1 MCSAAAELKFRIE
14 RMGDNMSMPVIA
26 IVGRPNVGKSTLFN
40 KLIGERRSIVEDTP
54 GVTRDRIYGETE
66 WCGKRFIVI
75 DTGGIEP
82 KSDDII
88 LSQMK
93 FQAQVAIEDA
103 DVIIFMCDVRTGLT
117 ANDRDIAIML
127 KKSGK
132 PIVPCINKCDSV
144 GHLPYEFYEFYELGF
159 ESEPVAVSSV
169 HGSGTG
175 DLLDACVEAIGEW
188 DYSEEEDE
196 SVRVAVIGKPNA
208 GKSSI
213 INKMLGEQR
222 LIVSQIAGTTRD
234 AVDTRLENDYGSFT
248 MIDTAGI
255 RRQSKINDS
264 IEKYSVLR
272 AHMAVER
279 ADVCL
284 IMIDAETGITE
295 QDEKIAGIAH
305 EAGKASIIVVNKWD
319 AIEKDNSTVNEY
331 TKKIRAALSYM
342 TYAPIIFVSAK
353 TGQRLGD
360 LFEKILYVKHQS
372 DMRIS
377 TGMLNDVLGDATMRT
392 QPPTDKG
399 RRLKI
404 YYMTQISVAPP
415 TFVIFCNNAELFHF
429 SYQRYI
435 ENCLRETFG
444 FTGTPIK
451 LIIRENGENNG

>member
-1 MCSAAAELKFRIE
+1 
-14 RMGDNMSMPVIA
+14 MSKPIIA

-66 WCGKRFIVI
+66 WCGKKFVVI

-82 KSDDII
+82 KTDSEI
-88 LSQMK
+88 LTQMK
-93 FQAQVAIEDA
+93 FQAEVAIEDA
-103 DVIIFMCDVRTGLT
+103 DVIVFMCDVRTGLT

-144 GHLPYEFYEFYELGF
+144 GHVPYEFYEFYELGF
-159 ESEPVAVSSV
+159 DCEPVAVSSV

-175 DLLDACVEAIGEW
+175 DLLDACVEAVGDW
-188 DYSEEEDE
+188 DYAEEEDD
-196 SVRVAVIGKPNA
+196 SVKVAVIGKPNA

-213 INKMLGEQR
+213 INKMLGQER
-222 LIVSQIAGTTRD
+222 LIVSNMAGTTRD
-234 AVDTRLENDYGSFT
+234 AVDTKLENDYGRFT

-255 RRQSKINDS
+255 RRQSKINDN

-284 IMIDAETGITE
+284 IMIDAGTGITE

-305 EAGKASIIVVNKWD
+305 ESGKASIIVVNKWD
-319 AIEKDNSTVNEY
+319 SIEKDNSTVNEF
-331 TKKIRAALSYM
+331 TKRIREALSYM
-342 TYAPIIFVSAK
+342 PYAPIIFVSAK
-353 TGQRLGD
+353 TGQRIGD
-360 LFEKILYVKHQS
+360 LFERILYVQNQTN
-372 DMRIS
+372 MRIS
-377 TGMLNDVLGDATMRT
+377 TGMLNDVLGEATMRT
-392 QPPTDKG
+392 QPPSDKG
-399 RRLKI
+399 KRLKI

-451 LIIRENGENNG
+451 LIIRERGENND